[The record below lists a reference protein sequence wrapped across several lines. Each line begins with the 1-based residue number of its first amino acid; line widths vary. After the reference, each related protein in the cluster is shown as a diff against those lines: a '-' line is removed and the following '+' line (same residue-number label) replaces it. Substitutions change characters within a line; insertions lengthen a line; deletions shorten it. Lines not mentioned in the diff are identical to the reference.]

1 MKTGRYCWPLCL
13 LLICFAISCGAK
25 EKPEMIVSG
34 TLEGQALSDQSDQ
47 PVLVAVM
54 RDGSGSSMSTI
65 NFDDIEAMV
74 SADKES
80 GSFEIDLTDSDL
92 KEGDEIN
99 LVAFADDNYSQ
110 GLPNPDSGDKVGIYI
125 DQETYSTAYMLK
137 EGINGGF
144 HITVNRLIRP
154 FVTEISGTIKGK
166 TAGEVMIVAYAGDI
180 DTLDFTTLNP
190 DRVIGYSR
198 QYKDSSD
205 QPYTIELLP
214 YPADLQ
220 TETVYIIV
228 LLDDTGVGLPA
239 PGNLVGFHTDP
250 SGAMPRYFSVDTRG
264 GTHLTNM
271 DVDLRFPD
279 ASGAVTTEFRI
290 PEPCGDTILLNGDIT
305 LPSNFDENEGA
316 VFLLVARTDDPA
328 SIMNSPLSTI
338 SYFTRLP
345 KGETAYSL
353 DLSETGLCLQ
363 DEVMVIAL
371 WDRDYQSGFP
381 DPTPGDVI
389 GYLSNKVEMTYS
401 MMLAKLQDSADI
413 PNGWNLSMD
422 KVIYD
427 HHASMAFQI
436 DQNAAIVPQPGEAIL
451 AIAMTADG
459 LFPPDPAADYT
470 LDMDYV
476 VGMQRFI
483 VGQDGPPYVLDIL
496 PAIYRNED
504 DETRDIQVGQNP
516 FGIDGIYLLGLL
528 DNNPANGAPDE
539 NEYLGYCRGSK
550 WLAPLPL
557 HVQDGVNTVEQP
569 ITFPGA
575 WLTMSRF

>member
-1 MKTGRYCWPLCL
+1 MKNGYYYWPLYL

-25 EKPEMIVSG
+25 EKPEIIVSG
-34 TLEGQALSDQSDQ
+34 TLEGQALSDPKDQ

-54 RDGSGSSMSTI
+54 RDGRGSSMSTI

-74 SADKES
+74 SADMES

-125 DQETYSTAYMLK
+125 DQENYSTAYMLK
-137 EGINGGF
+137 EGINDGF

-166 TAGEVMIVAYAGDI
+166 TAGEMMIVAYAGDI

-190 DRVIGYSR
+190 DRVIGYSC

-214 YPADLQ
+214 YPAELQ

-239 PGNLVGFHTDP
+239 PGNLVGFYTDP
-250 SGAMPRYFSVDTRG
+250 SGAMPRYFPVDTRG
-264 GTHLTNM
+264 GTHLSGI
-271 DVDLRFPD
+271 DVDMSFPD
-279 ASGAVTTEFRI
+279 ASGALKTEFRI
-290 PEPCGDTILLNGDIT
+290 PEPCGDTILLDGDIA

-328 SIMNSPLSTI
+328 SIMKSPFSTI
-338 SYFTRLP
+338 DYFTRLP
-345 KGETAYSL
+345 KGETSYSL

-371 WDRDYQSGFP
+371 WDRDYQRGFP

-389 GYLSNKVEMTYS
+389 GYLSNKMEMTYS
-401 MMLAKLQDSADI
+401 MMLSKPQDSADI
-413 PNGWNLSMD
+413 PNGWNLSVD

-427 HHASMAFQI
+427 HHASIAFQI
-436 DQNAAIVPQPGEAIL
+436 DQNAAIVPQPGEAVL
-451 AIAMTADG
+451 AIAMTASG
-459 LFPPDPAADYT
+459 LFSSDPAADYT
-470 LDMDYV
+470 MDMDYV

-504 DETRDIQVGQNP
+504 DGTRDVQVSQDP
-516 FGIDGIYLLGLL
+516 FGLDGIYLLGLL
-528 DNNPANGAPDE
+528 DDNPANGAPDE
-539 NEYLGYCRGSK
+539 NEYLGYCRGPR
-550 WLAPLPL
+550 WLAPLPF
-557 HVQDGVNTVEQP
+557 HVQDGVNTLEQP
-569 ITFPGA
+569 MIFPGA
-575 WLTMSRF
+575 WLTFSRF